1 MGGGD
6 HGGLGCVVFVCAS
19 GLVFL
24 VSIYEKQRLFP
35 GGVLMA
41 SPIYFGFL
49 YVCWFCPGAHK
60 HRVNV
65 GWKLEVL
72 AREEGVAE
80 T

>member
-1 MGGGD
+1 MVSTVTSAVWSHMCFRPG
-6 HGGLGCVVFVCAS
+6 F
-19 GLVFL
+19 F
-24 VSIYEKQRLFP
+24 VSIYEQKRLFP

-41 SPIYFGFL
+41 SPIYFRFL
-49 YVCWFCPGAHK
+49 QVHWFCPGTHK

-72 AREEGVAE
+72 AGEEGVAE